1 MSKESFLVGK
11 VVGFQG
17 LRGEV
22 KIRPATNN
30 PELLL
35 DIENVQLR
43 MPGEILEAEITSI
56 RLEKRILFLK
66 FKGYD
71 DRTSVEFMQD
81 GEVFVDKDQVADLDD
96 DEWWVT
102 DLVGLPAYTTGGD
115 MIGTISGIIDAGNQ
129 LLEIAAGKEGKSILV
144 PFVKDLVPVVD
155 IKGRRVEI
163 KDVPGLLEPQ

>member
-1 MSKESFLVGK
+1 MSKEPFLVGK

-22 KIRPATNN
+22 KIRPSTNN

-35 DIENVQLR
+35 DITNVRLE
-43 MPGEILEAEITSI
+43 MPGEKLDATVSDM
-56 RLEKRILFLK
+56 RLDRRMLFVK
-66 FKGYD
+66 FKGYN
-71 DRTSVEFMQD
+71 DRTAVEFMQD
-81 GEVFVDKDQVADLDD
+81 AEVFVDKDQVADLDE

-102 DLVGLPAYTTGGD
+102 DLVGLPAYTTSGAA
-115 MIGTISGIIDAGNQ
+115 IGTISGIIDAGNQ
-129 LLEIAAGKEGKSILV
+129 ILEISAGGDGKTILV

-163 KDVPGLLEPQ
+163 SDLPGLLEPQ